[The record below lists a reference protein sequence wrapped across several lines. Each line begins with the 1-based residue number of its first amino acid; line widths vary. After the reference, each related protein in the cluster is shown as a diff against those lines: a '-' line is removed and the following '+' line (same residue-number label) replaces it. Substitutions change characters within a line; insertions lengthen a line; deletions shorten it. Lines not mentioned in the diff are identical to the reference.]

1 VDAAAVPATG
11 KPVLLAGVRV
21 LDLSRVFAGPFATQM
36 LADFGADVIKIERPG
51 VGDESRQQGA
61 RIHDA
66 EGREVDFTAPF
77 LSMNRGKRSVAVDIA
92 TSEGRDIVRALALQ
106 CDVLVENFKVGDLKR
121 HGLDYDSLHAAN
133 PRLVYASVT
142 GFGQTGP
149 RAREPGYDLAFQAM
163 SGVMSITGHPDGT
176 PGGGPQR
183 IGYSV
188 SDITAAYHV
197 VIAVLGALYARQAG
211 TCEGQHI
218 DISLLDTQVAAAS
231 HVSMG
236 YLATGR
242 QPPRLGAASHFMVPY
257 QPFDCSDAPLI
268 VLCGNDGQFRR
279 LAAALGL
286 AGLADDAR
294 FATNPQRLKNRDAL
308 VDLIGPVIARRT
320 RADWVAVLTG
330 AGVPCAPIND
340 FEAAFADPQLVHRGM
355 VMERPFGPTG
365 SLRQIAN
372 PVRFSETPVRYDR
385 PPPAL
390 GEHTDAVCAQWL
402 GISPDRLR
410 ELRRS
415 GVL

>member
-1 VDAAAVPATG
+1 MEAAAQSPG
-11 KPVLLAGVRV
+11 KPALLGGVRV

-51 VGDESRQQGA
+51 VGDELRRQGA

-77 LSMNRGKRSVAVDIA
+77 LSMNRGKRSVTVDIA
-92 TSEGRDIVRALALQ
+92 TPEGRDIVRALALRS
-106 CDVLVENFKVGDLKR
+106 DVLVENFKVGDLKR
-121 HGLDYDSLHAAN
+121 HGLDYDSLHTLH
-133 PRLVYASVT
+133 PRLIYASVT

-149 RAREPGYDLAFQAM
+149 RAQERGYDLVFQAM
-163 SGVMSITGHPDGT
+163 SGVMSLTGQADGS

-188 SDITAAYHV
+188 SDITGAYHV

-236 YLATGR
+236 YLATGL
-242 QPPRLGAASHFMVPY
+242 QPSGMGAASHFMVPY
-257 QPFDCSDAPLI
+257 QPFDCSDGPLV
-268 VLCGNDGQFRR
+268 VLCGNDEQFRR
-279 LAAALGL
+279 LAAVIGRPGL
-286 AGLADDAR
+286 AHDER
-294 FATNPQRLKNRDAL
+294 YATNQQRLKHRDTLVATIAPLIAERNRAEWTEL
-308 VDLIGPVIARRT
+308 LGE
-320 RADWVAVLTG
+320 
-330 AGVPCAPIND
+330 AGVPCAPIHD
-340 FEAAFADPQLVHRGM
+340 LPGAFADPQVAHCGM

-372 PVRFSETPVRYDR
+372 PVRFSETPVHYDR

-390 GEHTDAVCAQWL
+390 GEHTDLVCAELL
-402 GISPDRLR
+402 GISPARLR
-410 ELRRS
+410 ALRDA
-415 GVL
+415 GVF